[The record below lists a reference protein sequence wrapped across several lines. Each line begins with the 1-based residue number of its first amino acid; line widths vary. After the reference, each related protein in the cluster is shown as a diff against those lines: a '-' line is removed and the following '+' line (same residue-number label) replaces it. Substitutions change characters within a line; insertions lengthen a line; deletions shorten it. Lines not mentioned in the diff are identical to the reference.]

1 MPTKLEDL
9 ERTMRGESPMPP
21 IAHLVGFRL
30 TSVKRGEV
38 VVEFDADTSR
48 HANPMGTLHGGVLC
62 DIADAAM
69 GMSYAST
76 LEEDESFTTLE
87 LKINFLKPVW
97 NDRLIASGHVIQRG
111 QDGRPGGV
119 HSYEFQGRSRRVR
132 DQHLPD
138 SARRHGA
145 GALKRRFDG
154 VAPAARTRRREPPGY
169 DWRFVAVS
177 GRHILHREL
186 AIQSSEAPASGL
198 PLVRVNPEAGASG
211 L

>member
-1 MPTKLEDL
+1 MPTKLEEL

-38 VVEFDADTSR
+38 VVEFDADPSR

-87 LKINFLKPVW
+87 LKINFLRPVW
-97 NDRLIASGHVIQRG
+97 NDRLIASGRVIQRG
-111 QDGRPGGV
+111 KTVGLVECTVTNSKGDRVAFATSTCLTLRGDMARGR
-119 HSYEFQGRSRRVR
+119 
-132 DQHLPD
+132 
-138 SARRHGA
+138 
-145 GALKRRFDG
+145 
-154 VAPAARTRRREPPGY
+154 
-169 DWRFVAVS
+169 
-177 GRHILHREL
+177 
-186 AIQSSEAPASGL
+186 
-198 PLVRVNPEAGASG
+198 
-211 L
+211 